1 MAGMENRGISMS
13 DKKLPKFLT
22 PKDFREHI
30 VNWSD
35 DTLRRRVQNDKMPAI
50 QQENGRYLFPTEEV
64 LLWFKRRQV
73 RAG

>member
-1 MAGMENRGISMS
+1 MT

-35 DTLRRRVQNDKMPAI
+35 DTIRRRIQNDKMPAI
-50 QQENGRYLFPTEEV
+50 QQDNGRYLLGPTDDL